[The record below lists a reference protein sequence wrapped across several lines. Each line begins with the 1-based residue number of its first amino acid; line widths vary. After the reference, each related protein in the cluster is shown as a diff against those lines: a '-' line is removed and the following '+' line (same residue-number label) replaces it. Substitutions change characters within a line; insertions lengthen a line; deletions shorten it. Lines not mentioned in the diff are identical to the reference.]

1 MNDIEK
7 EIHRKVNLW
16 MAYADEDLHLSKYAL
31 KLRPAPCRL
40 IAYHAQQCA
49 EKCLKAYLVFRRVDF
64 PYTHNISL
72 LLELCTGQSK
82 WAESLQDAEELT
94 AFAITTRYPGED
106 KKVTMAEAV
115 RAIELASSVRQ
126 AVKKA
131 LADEGMA
138 ILEDTLK

>member
-16 MAYADEDLHLSKYAL
+16 MAYADEDLHLAKYAL

-40 IAYHAQQCA
+40 IAYHAQQC
-49 EKCLKAYLVFRRVDF
+49 
-64 PYTHNISL
+64 T
-72 LLELCTGQSK
+72 
-82 WAESLQDAEELT
+82 ESLQDAEELT